1 VLRGRRR
8 VNRVLLATGIHED
21 GRVREIMNSVA
32 SRHLPVERVDRRYLD
47 EMTNLANHQ
56 GVAAEASAYPYV
68 GLDEITAACGTVL
81 VLDHLQD
88 PQNLGTLIRA
98 ADAAGVAGVV
108 IPQDRAAEVTPAVVN
123 ASAGAV
129 EHVRIAR
136 VPNLPRALSTLKG
149 AGWWSICLDSRD
161 GAVDLFVAALPFP
174 AALVV
179 GGEGGGVG
187 SLVRKQCDLIAAIP
201 MRGTVA
207 SLNAAT
213 AGSIALFELERRRRA
228 AGS

>member
-1 VLRGRRR
+1 
-8 VNRVLLATGIHED
+8 
-21 GRVREIMNSVA
+21 VREITSSAA
-32 SRHLPVERVDRRYLD
+32 SQHLPVERVDRRFLD
-47 EMTNLANHQ
+47 EVTHLANHQ

-68 GLDEITAACGTVL
+68 GLDEITAASGTVL

-108 IPQDRAAEVTPAVVN
+108 IPRDRAAEVTPAVVN

-129 EHVRIAR
+129 EHVRIAK
-136 VPNLPRALSTLKG
+136 VPNLPRALSTLKA
-149 AGWWSICLDSRD
+149 AGWWSICLDTGD
-161 GAVDLFVAALPFP
+161 GALDLFAAELPLP
-174 AALVV
+174 GALVV
-179 GGEGGGVG
+179 GGEGSGVG
-187 SLVRKQCDLIAAIP
+187 SLLRKQCDVIAAIP

-213 AGSIALFELERRRRA
+213 AGSIALFELERRRRNA
-228 AGS
+228 RS